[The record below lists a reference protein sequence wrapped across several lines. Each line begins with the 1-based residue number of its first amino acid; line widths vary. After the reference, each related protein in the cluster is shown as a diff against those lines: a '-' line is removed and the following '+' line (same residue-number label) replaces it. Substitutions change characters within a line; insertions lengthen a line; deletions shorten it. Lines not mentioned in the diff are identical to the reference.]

1 VKRRRFITLL
11 GGAAMLPVA
20 ARAQQG
26 ERIRRVGVLMTSD
39 ESDPLAKA
47 WLSGFIQGLQ
57 ELGWSDGRNVQ
68 MYVYWAAGDVD
79 RMRTFAKELVGLQG
93 DVILA
98 HNSQATAALRRETRT
113 IPIVFVIVS
122 DPVGQGFVAT
132 LPRPGGNITG
142 FVFIE
147 ATMGGK
153 WLELLAEIAPSV
165 RRVAAMFNPD
175 SAPSHGSYVLPSFE
189 EAARSLKVEAITAPV
204 HSDAEIETVLTSL
217 GREPVGGL
225 IIMPDP
231 FMVVHRPLIIS
242 LAARNNVPAIY
253 NGTYF
258 VREGGLLSYG
268 PNEADI
274 FRRAAP
280 YVDRILRGAKPADLP
295 VQQPIKFEMT
305 LNMKTAKAL
314 GLDVSL
320 SFQQRA
326 DEVIE

>member
-1 VKRRRFITLL
+1 
-11 GGAAMLPVA
+11 
-20 ARAQQG
+20 
-26 ERIRRVGVLMTSD
+26 
-39 ESDPLAKA
+39 
-47 WLSGFIQGLQ
+47 LQ
-57 ELGWSDGRNVQ
+57 
-68 MYVYWAAGDVD
+68 
-79 RMRTFAKELVGLQG
+79 
-93 DVILA
+93 
-98 HNSQATAALRRETRT
+98 RETRT

-132 LPRPGGNITG
+132 LARPGGNITG
-142 FVFIE
+142 FAFIE

-153 WLELLAEIAPSV
+153 WLELLTEIAPGV

-175 SAPSHGSYVLPSFE
+175 TAPSRGSYVLPSFE

-204 HSDAEIETVLTSL
+204 HSDVEIETVLTSL
-217 GREPVGGL
+217 GRERGGGL

-242 LAARNNVPAIY
+242 LTARNNVPAVY
-253 NGTYF
+253 NGRYF

-305 LNMKTAKAL
+305 LNVKAAKAL
-314 GLDVSL
+314 ELDVSL

-326 DEVIE
+326 DEVLE

>member
-1 VKRRRFITLL
+1 
-11 GGAAMLPVA
+11 
-20 ARAQQG
+20 
-26 ERIRRVGVLMTSD
+26 
-39 ESDPLAKA
+39 
-47 WLSGFIQGLQ
+47 
-57 ELGWSDGRNVQ
+57 
-68 MYVYWAAGDVD
+68 
-79 RMRTFAKELVGLQG
+79 MR
-93 DVILA
+93 
-98 HNSQATAALRRETRT
+98 STAALQRETRT

-132 LPRPGGNITG
+132 LPHPGGNITG

-231 FMVVHRPLIIS
+231 FMVVHRPLIIL
-242 LAARNNVPAIY
+242 LAARNNVPAVY

-258 VREGGLLSYG
+258 VSEGGSLSYG

-274 FRRAAP
+274 FRRASP
-280 YVDRILRGAKPADLP
+280 YVDRILRGARPADLP
-295 VQQPIKFEMT
+295 VQQPVKFEMT